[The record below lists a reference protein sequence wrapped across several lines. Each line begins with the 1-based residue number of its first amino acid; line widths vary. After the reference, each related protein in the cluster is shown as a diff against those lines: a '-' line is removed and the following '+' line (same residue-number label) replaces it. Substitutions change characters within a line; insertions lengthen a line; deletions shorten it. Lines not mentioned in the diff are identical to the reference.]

1 MPDHDDDR
9 ALVAHIREHYRPP
22 PMTAAERSRFDARL
36 RARVEARRRM
46 RWGLGGLALAGAA
59 AAALLFAAGPRPPTP
74 PPAPEMA
81 AQPATPDR
89 EAIALD
95 WLVEAPADDWLG
107 GSTVLPADPLAVP
120 ALDDGVPA
128 TAAAGDAG
136 DDTLADDTDTDADA
150 DAEETLDGPAW
161 MPDEYVLLAGL
172 IEIEPYGA
180 EGDWP

>member
-1 MPDHDDDR
+1 MPNDDDR
-9 ALVAHIREHYRPP
+9 ALVAHIREHYAPP
-22 PMTAAERSRFDARL
+22 PMTAVERSRFDARL
-36 RARVEARRRM
+36 RARIEARRRM

-74 PPAPEMA
+74 TPAPEMA
-81 AQPATPDR
+81 ALPATPDS
-89 EAIALD
+89 EALALD

-120 ALDDGVPA
+120 ALDDGVL
-128 TAAAGDAG
+128 AADETNDETNDEA
-136 DDTLADDTDTDADA
+136 ADA
-150 DAEETLDGPAW
+150 VAEAEEALDGPAW